1 MDTIAQIQG
10 VQEIITSK
18 LPINS
23 LSIIGKTSSKWEAP
37 AKEISIVKVQE
48 EILVFKKRVSKW
60 LSLRGQEGIAIRTRV
75 RVFGF
80 KTPILLND
88 FIMKNKIG
96 GIQEFK
102 KLKKQ
107 FLEEVALEE
116 WKLTDP
122 RRRYDPQSVKVIH
135 KNGPGFFIYRI
146 KIEETKQEI
155 LTLLQFIFPEGMEF
169 IKEKV
174 DAFIR
179 GQTVQIMVKNLR
191 KILHCIP
198 HAKIRTLL
206 D

>member
-1 MDTIAQIQG
+1 MDAIAQIQG

-48 EILVFKKRVSKW
+48 EILVFKKRVSNW
-60 LSLRGQEGIAIRTRV
+60 LSLRGQEGIAMRTRV
-75 RVFGF
+75 KVFGL

-135 KNGPGFFIYRI
+135 KNGPDFFIYRI